1 MLMAGIDRLP
11 ATILAAIVAEHRGW
25 LLDVFKLEHSRNFE
39 PRRGRIMTTDRYTKT
54 VLTVI
59 AAALLA
65 LVAQNAIHSAVAQS
79 DIQKVQ
85 LCDPMHCADVRLMG
99 YTATDKPSW
108 GIYAVGA
115 SPRDK

>member
-1 MLMAGIDRLP
+1 MM
-11 ATILAAIVAEHRGW
+11 
-25 LLDVFKLEHSRNFE
+25 
-39 PRRGRIMTTDRYTKT
+39 TDRYTKT

-59 AAALLA
+59 AGALLA

-99 YTATDKPSW
+99 STATDKPSW